1 MRKLR
6 IFSYVYET
14 THPPYNLRGELFVRM
29 RLVYPEISEPHAIRP
44 ANIRSRS
51 PNNDLEQIRGW
62 LRPKLGGYAK
72 TLALGRCKFPGGNV
86 KYRLKG
92 MAGG

>member
-6 IFSYVYET
+6 IFSYVYKT
-14 THPPYNLRGELFVRM
+14 MRIHPPGELEVHM
-29 RLVYPEISEPHAIRP
+29 RLVYPEISTPHPVIP
-44 ANIRSRS
+44 HNIRSRS
-51 PNNDLEQIRGW
+51 PNNDLEQIRAI
-62 LRPKLGGYAK
+62 LRHKFGGYAK
-72 TLALGRCKFPGGNV
+72 GYAVAFGRCKFPGGKV